1 MGWYATAGP
10 VRSYS
15 GRESRGRGVSED
27 RREPDHDVGGWEVPG
42 ADGTKARLFVGTVY
56 RTPDNALPGAA
67 FPSGLTFDV
76 TGIEG
81 RQGAERWEGSVTHVA
96 VPAVVSGSAELLGS

>member
-1 MGWYATAGP
+1 VIHAGA
-10 VRSYS
+10 VS
-15 GRESRGRGVSED
+15 SED
-27 RREPDHDVGGWEVPG
+27 RREPDHDAGGWEVPG

-56 RTPDNALPGAA
+56 RTPENALPGAA

-81 RQGAERWEGSVTHVA
+81 RQGAERWEGSVSHVDTPQ
-96 VPAVVSGSAELLGS
+96 VFGGSVELLGS